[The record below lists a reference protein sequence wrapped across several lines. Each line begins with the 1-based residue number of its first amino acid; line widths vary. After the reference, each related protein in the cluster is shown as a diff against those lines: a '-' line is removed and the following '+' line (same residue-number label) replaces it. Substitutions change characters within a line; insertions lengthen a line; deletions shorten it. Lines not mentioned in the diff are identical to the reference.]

1 MRQHIRTIYII
12 LTTSVYLFLNN
23 TIYAYTK
30 VDSVKLYS
38 ESKIDLTLY
47 DLYKSQ
53 KYTDYETAI
62 NTAQIFLS
70 SVDSSIYNPILA
82 ETAMELSKYYLEK
95 KFFFSQSIKWG
106 EYAYNIYKRLNNE
119 KQIADIQLYLAPIYI
134 KKSKY
139 HKALLSLHEAI
150 KISKRINDSL
160 KLTECYNISGNLKTE
175 NDDMEGARKDFE
187 KFIKGARHYK
197 DTVMI
202 IKGLNNLA
210 LISLRDTTTDR
221 SMIFFEEAM
230 SLAKKIKD
238 TSLLFKT
245 NICMITTYMSSGEN
259 IDKAREGLEY
269 IYKYARNIE
278 EKGTYHWINGWF
290 LTLDGEFRQA
300 AENIEKAV
308 SYFKQGEFELQTLSC
323 YFLLGEIYHN
333 LGYDDKAYYALS
345 DYSKL
350 FRFNNNRE
358 ELIKLFKLQNDILI
372 EQERLEMEEKKMKQ
386 QNLFLIFIFVFI
398 IIAILLISFYIQKNL
413 KLQKKEAILAA
424 METEKARK
432 EQELKSKNELVE
444 MKRMQQFQSEKLIM
458 DIIDKLH
465 KLNLTI
471 KEKHV
476 RDEISLICHDLK
488 NINEDPEW
496 EEEVKQFIPEF
507 NSSFFQ
513 KLSAEYPDLS
523 INQKRLCILLN
534 MNMTTKMISEITR
547 QSPHSINISR
557 SRLRKKFGLSSK
569 DISIQEFLSKY
580 N

>member
-1 MRQHIRTIYII
+1 MKLYIHIIYII
-12 LTTSVYLFLNN
+12 VSVSVYLLFDNN
-23 TIYAYTK
+23 VFAYTK
-30 VDSVKLYS
+30 QDSVKLYS
-38 ESKIDLTLY
+38 DSKVDLTLY

-53 KYTDYETAI
+53 KHTDYETAI
-62 NTAQIFLS
+62 NTAQTFLS
-70 SVDSSIYNPILA
+70 RVDSSIHNPILA

-95 KFFFSQSIKWG
+95 KFFFTESIKWG
-106 EYAYNIYKRLNNE
+106 EYAYNIYKHLGNE
-119 KQIADIQLYLAPIYI
+119 RQMADIQLYLAPIYI

-139 HKALLSLHEAI
+139 HKALLSLHEAVR
-150 KISKRINDSL
+150 ISRKTNDSL

-175 NDDMEGARKDFE
+175 NEDMEGARKDFE
-187 KFIKGARHYK
+187 KYIKGARHYR

-210 LISLRDTTTDR
+210 LISLRDTSMDR
-221 SMIFFEEAM
+221 SIIFFEEAM
-230 SLAKKIKD
+230 SLAKKIQD

-245 NICMITTYMSSGEN
+245 NISMITTYMSSAEN
-259 IDKAREGLEY
+259 FDKAGKELKD
-269 IYKYARNIE
+269 IYKYTTNIE

-290 LTLDGEFRQA
+290 LTLGKNFIQA
-300 AENIEKAV
+300 AENIEKALY
-308 SYFKQGEFELQTLSC
+308 YFEQGEFELQTLSC

-333 LGYDDKAYYALS
+333 LGYDDKAYYALN
-345 DYSKL
+345 DYCKL

-372 EQERLEMEEKKMKQ
+372 EQERLQMEEKKMKQ
-386 QNLFLIFIFVFI
+386 QNVFLISIFVFI
-398 IIAILLISFYIQKNL
+398 IIAILLVSFYIQKNL